1 MRKNTHCAPS
11 VINYGARKGCRR
23 VPEVPELEFRSISI
37 FQAPPQ
43 VERMVQQQRKEEGA
57 AVYVAED
64 AVYIVVARGEKPTG
78 GYGIRVV
85 DIKEEGGGFDVH
97 VEYSDPKPGQMVA
110 QVVTYPLAVVKAD
123 LKNISRDTSFR
134 IYIDGNRSSVHTA
147 RYLGE

>member
-11 VINYGARKGCRR
+11 VINCGAREGCRR

-57 AVYVAED
+57 AVYVSDD

-78 GYGIRVV
+78 GYGIKVV
-85 DIKEEGGGFDVH
+85 DIKEEGGDFDVH

-110 QVVTYPLAVVKAD
+110 QVVTHPFAVVKAD
-123 LKNISRDTSFR
+123 LKDISRDTSFR
-134 IYIDGNRSSVHTA
+134 FYIDGNRSWVHTA

>member
-1 MRKNTHCAPS
+1 MRKSTHCAPS

-85 DIKEEGGGFDVH
+85 DLKEEGGGFDVH

-123 LKNISRDTSFR
+123 LNDISRDTSFR

-147 RYLGE
+147 RYLGG

>member
-1 MRKNTHCAPS
+1 
-11 VINYGARKGCRR
+11 

-57 AVYVAED
+57 AVYVAGD

-85 DIKEEGGGFDVH
+85 DIKEEGDGFDVH

-110 QVVTYPLAVVKAD
+110 QVVTYPFTVVKAD
-123 LKNISRDTSFR
+123 LKDISRDTSFR
-134 IYIDGNRSSVHTA
+134 FFIDGNRSSVHTA
-147 RYLGE
+147 KYLGG

>member
-1 MRKNTHCAPS
+1 MRKSTHCAPS

-110 QVVTYPLAVVKAD
+110 QVVTYPFAVVKAD
-123 LKNISRDTSFR
+123 LKDISRDTSFR

-147 RYLGE
+147 RYLGG

>member
-11 VINYGARKGCRR
+11 VINCGARKGCRR

-57 AVYVAED
+57 AVYVSDD

-85 DIKEEGGGFDVH
+85 DIEEEEDGFNVH
-97 VEYSDPKPGQMVA
+97 VEYLDPKPGQLVA
-110 QVVTYPLAVVKAD
+110 QVVTYPFAVVKAD
-123 LKNISRDTSFR
+123 LKDISRDTSFR
-134 IYIDGNRSSVHTA
+134 FYINGNRGWVHTA
-147 RYLGE
+147 SYLE